1 VSLRD
6 PGHFLPLFVMISTP
20 LVSLHALGLIAMVS
34 ALRHYEDDMAHENL
48 AADAK
53 LVLNRTRPLTPRLSA
68 EDLADLRQM
77 KVPRASMAQLK
88 ETCNESKFLKTGDK
102 LGEGAFGAVY
112 KVRSNTWL
120 SGVLESAISVSGV
133 LGNWFESAS
142 QYYYYAMKVPLEGD
156 EEAEDAAEHEIS
168 VMAAAKDHQCMNVLP
183 LLDEDPCVDGER
195 MINAFV
201 TKLLPWDMDKW
212 QREYEVNAECFD
224 VVFDAVRSG
233 LDCMHEAGYM
243 HGDLKP
249 DNVLF
254 EDFDADGCPK
264 GIQLADFGLSH
275 ELGKPHMKFPKQYY
289 NISWHEAGTVFNGVT
304 DPFKLTTKVKVNG
317 KYKMHYVVDSRLDE
331 CSFAMLMYELFN
343 ERVPSI
349 QEHLGK
355 GACGPMGPER
365 GLMMP

>member
-1 VSLRD
+1 
-6 PGHFLPLFVMISTP
+6 MISTP
-20 LVSLHALGLIAMVS
+20 LVSLYALGLIAMVS
-34 ALRHYEDDMAHENL
+34 ALRHYEDDMAHEDL
-48 AADAK
+48 AADGK
-53 LVLNRTRPLTPRLSA
+53 LVLNRTQPARPVTPRLSA

-88 ETCNESKFLKTGDK
+88 ESCTESKFLKTGDK

-112 KVRSNTWL
+112 KVRSNTWM
-120 SGVLESAISVSGV
+120 SGV
-133 LGNWFESAS
+133 LGSWFSSAS
-142 QYYYYAMKVPLEGD
+142 QYYAMKVPLEGD
-156 EEAEDAAEHEIS
+156 QEAEDAAEHEIS
-168 VMAAAKDHQCMNVLP
+168 VMAAAKEHQCMNVLP
-183 LLDEDPCVDGER
+183 LLEEDPCVDGER

-212 QREYEVNAECFD
+212 QREYEINAECFD
-224 VVFDAVRSG
+224 VVFDAIRSG

-275 ELGKPHMKFPKQYY
+275 ELGKPHLKFPKEYY
-289 NISWHEAGTVFNGVT
+289 KISWHEAGSVFNGAK
-304 DPFKLTTKVKVNG
+304 DPFKLTKKVKVNG
-317 KYKMHYVVDSRLDE
+317 KYKMHYMVDSRLDE
-331 CSFAMLMYELFN
+331 CSFAMLMYELFE

-355 GACGPMGPER
+355 GACGPMGPKR
-365 GLMMP
+365 DLMMP

>member
-1 VSLRD
+1 MGRHMSASIFLILSAYIGTVSTVSLSII
-6 PGHFLPLFVMISTP
+6 LFC
-20 LVSLHALGLIAMVS
+20 H
-34 ALRHYEDDMAHENL
+34 
-48 AADAK
+48 
-53 LVLNRTRPLTPRLSA
+53 VLS
-68 EDLADLRQM
+68 
-77 KVPRASMAQLK
+77 
-88 ETCNESKFLKTGDK
+88 
-102 LGEGAFGAVY
+102 
-112 KVRSNTWL
+112 
-120 SGVLESAISVSGV
+120 
-133 LGNWFESAS
+133 SAS
-142 QYYYYAMKVPLEGD
+142 ANSKSG
-156 EEAEDAAEHEIS
+156 
-168 VMAAAKDHQCMNVLP
+168 
-183 LLDEDPCVDGER
+183 
-195 MINAFV
+195 
-201 TKLLPWDMDKW
+201 
-212 QREYEVNAECFD
+212 FD